1 MACVPILTFPPG
13 WLCFNRITRRVILE
27 GDEKMTTKN
36 QLQRS
41 GTRLRKQGALWLDR
55 TWEAGETFVEE
66 SRDASLT
73 FGQDLGAAG
82 NKLVDTL
89 WQATQGLQKAVHKE
103 ALDWR
108 QLAVQT
114 RDAYIAAW
122 KAQLG
127 RLEQQAESTRDAL
140 KPEAVEATV
149 LESAKDLL
157 ERAANKVDERL
168 EETAKPAKS
177 SASTKTRKKVSKA
190 KASKSK
196 KPPASIRDYDQLTA
210 KDLATRVHKLPPPQ
224 VAAVLDYERARKK
237 RATVIRAAEQR
248 LAAAS

>member
-1 MACVPILTFPPG
+1 
-13 WLCFNRITRRVILE
+13 
-27 GDEKMTTKN
+27 MTTKN

-41 GTRLRKQGALWLDR
+41 GTRLRKQGASWLDQS
-55 TWEAGETFVEE
+55 WEAAEMFVEE
-66 SRDASLT
+66 SRDATVT

-108 QLAVQT
+108 ELAVQT

-127 RLEQQAESTRDAL
+127 RLEQQAESTREAL
-140 KPEAVEATV
+140 KPEVVEATV

-157 ERAANKVDERL
+157 ERAAHKVDERL
-168 EETAKPAKS
+168 EQTAKPAKPAAS
-177 SASTKTRKKVSKA
+177 SKARKKAPKA
-190 KASKSK
+190 KSAKSK
-196 KPPASIRDYDQLTA
+196 KAPAPIRDYDQLTA
-210 KDLATRVHKLPPPQ
+210 KDLATRVHKLPAPQ
-224 VAAVLDYERARKK
+224 VTAVLDYERARKK